1 MNIRFNT
8 ITVKD
13 LDESLKFY
21 KEILGFIEIKRF
33 NPMEGVTIA
42 FLKDEDSGL
51 IELIEYQNTSKDDDI
66 RESIVSIGIGVVD
79 LERTLNELKDKGV
92 ELIRGPIEVPS
103 GEKFEFIKDP
113 NGVEIELIQGFDIL
127 MS

>member
-1 MNIRFNT
+1 MNLEMVT
-8 ITVKD
+8 IAVSD
-13 LDESLKFY
+13 LEKSEKFY

-79 LERTLNELKDKGV
+79 LERTLNEGKDKGV

-103 GEKFEFIKDP
+103 GEKFAFIKDP

>member
-21 KEILGFIEIKRF
+21 KEVLGFIEIKRF
-33 NPMEGVTIA
+33 NPMEEVTIA

-51 IELIEYQNTSKDDDI
+51 IEFIEYKTLLRMMI
-66 RESIVSIGIGVVD
+66 
-79 LERTLNELKDKGV
+79 LENQLCQLV
-92 ELIRGPIEVPS
+92 
-103 GEKFEFIKDP
+103 
-113 NGVEIELIQGFDIL
+113 
-127 MS
+127 